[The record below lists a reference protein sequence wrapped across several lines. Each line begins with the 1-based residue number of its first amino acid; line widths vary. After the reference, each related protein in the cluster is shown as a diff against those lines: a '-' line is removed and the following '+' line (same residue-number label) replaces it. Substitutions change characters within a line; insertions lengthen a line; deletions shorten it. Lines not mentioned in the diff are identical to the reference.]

1 MSAASSMKLPLFSS
15 PAKAQGRPRSV
26 DLTPDQ
32 ARELAR
38 IYLKTNRTHDQ
49 GSMEMAWVL
58 FTEGEIGREFA
69 WTVSHRRI
77 ATRLPVS
84 ALETMRKA
92 RQLVGAA
99 RGGAKRLRSEG
110 PYVHGSM
117 RLHASGGRRLY
128 AGEQYSVDDLT
139 RNVPCWIPWPWGGCR
154 CSDKFGVRLGRWQT
168 LAVHDDA
175 TGTLVS
181 VKSVFR
187 FEQSYRG
194 ADAASLVF
202 QTESEVG
209 MRGFGLGESQ
219 WIVEGGVWQSQ
230 QMLATLAGRYTSAKG
245 RPNQKLIER
254 WFGAMQTRDS
264 VNWGDVGRIR
274 GEKMEENALYLACRR
289 GEKDPRKLF
298 LCMEEGQDSMMETFE
313 WMNTREIR
321 SKTYGN
327 WVPLERWESDLAACP
342 LTTRSQADIWVMAPE
357 RRSLKISRNAMI
369 SCQAVGPHG
378 VSMPLVFSA
387 PWLWEHCGRQVDL
400 YFDPLGSWPI
410 EATVACPKT
419 RKALGTVAC
428 QNTFGQNRDADAAM
442 ATAIRKT
449 MMSELR
455 CIVGSRRA
463 ITEVRGIEGTL
474 RIERGAAAYE
484 PISDRSGDRFPAD
497 REKQLPPHD
506 RQHPDPQHPIVAAR
520 STAAGAEGLGSRVVS
535 PGTPSPCRPVAA
547 EPLRSLSRKAATARE
562 QVPNW

>member
-1 MSAASSMKLPLFSS
+1 MKRLLFTP
-15 PAKAQGRPRSV
+15 PAPDRGRPRSV
-26 DLTPDQ
+26 TLSEPQ
-32 ARELAR
+32 QRELAR
-38 IYLKTNRTHDQ
+38 IYLKTNRTFDQ

-58 FTEGEIGREFA
+58 FTESEAGREHA
-69 WTVSHRRI
+69 WTVENRRI
-77 ATRLPVS
+77 ATRLPVA
-84 ALETMRKA
+84 ALEVMRRA
-92 RQLVGAA
+92 RPLVGAA

-110 PYVHGSM
+110 PYVAGSM
-117 RLHASGGRRLY
+117 RMHWSENRRLY
-128 AGEQYSVDDLT
+128 AGEQFSVDDLT
-139 RNVPCWIPWPWGGCR
+139 RNVPCWIPWPWGGCK

-187 FEQSYRG
+187 YEQSYRG
-194 ADAASLVF
+194 ADAASIVF

-209 MRGFGLGESQ
+209 MAGFGLGESV
-219 WIVEGGVWQSQ
+219 WVVEGGVWQSE

-264 VNWGDVGRIR
+264 VNFGEVGRIR

-327 WVPLERWESDLAACP
+327 WVPMERWEHDISQKP
-342 LTTRSQADIWVMAPE
+342 LVTRNQADVWVMSPE
-357 RRSLKISRNAMI
+357 RRRLKITRNAMI
-369 SCQAVGPHG
+369 SCQAVGPLG

-387 PWLWEHCGRQVDL
+387 PWLWEHAGRQVDL
-400 YFDPLGSWPI
+400 YFDPLGEWPI
-410 EATVACPKT
+410 TATVACPKT
-419 RKALGTVAC
+419 RKMLGTVTC

-455 CIVGSRRA
+455 CIVGSRKA
-463 ITEVRGIEGTL
+463 VTEVRGISGTT
-474 RIERGAAAYE
+474 RIERASDGHR
-484 PISDRSGDRFPAD
+484 PPLQISHRSEADHLTD
-497 REKQLPPHD
+497 REKNQRFETPAVLDPQTSNRGGGSLLPDAGRLATPTHD
-506 RQHPDPQHPIVAAR
+506 RASGGERGVLPA
-520 STAAGAEGLGSRVVS
+520 
-535 PGTPSPCRPVAA
+535 PGD
-547 EPLRSLSRKAATARE
+547 RSLALSRRAAKARE
-562 QVPNW
+562 QAPNW

>member
-1 MSAASSMKLPLFSS
+1 MKASPFSS
-15 PAKAQGRPRSV
+15 PGKTQGRPRSV
-26 DLTPDQ
+26 DLTE
-32 ARELAR
+32 AEVLALASL
-38 IYLKTNRTHDQ
+38 YLRTNRTHDA

-58 FTEGEIGREFA
+58 FTESPAGAEHA
-69 WTVSHRRI
+69 WTVENRRI
-77 ATRLPVS
+77 TKRLPVA
-84 ALETMRKA
+84 ALEVMRRA
-92 RQLVGAA
+92 RHLVGAA

-110 PYVHGSM
+110 PYVSGSM
-117 RLHASGGRRLY
+117 RIHASGERRLY

-139 RNVPCWIPWPWGGCR
+139 RNVPCWIPWPWGGCK

-187 FEQSYRG
+187 YEQSYRG

-230 QMLATLAGRYTSAKG
+230 QMLATLAGRFTSAKG

-264 VNWGDVGRIR
+264 IHWGDVGRIR
-274 GEKMEENALYLACRR
+274 GEKMEENAIYLACRR
-289 GEKDPRKLF
+289 GERDPRKHF

-313 WMNTREIR
+313 WMNTREVR
-321 SKTYGN
+321 SKIYGK
-327 WVPLERWESDLAACP
+327 WVPMERWENDIAARP
-342 LTTRSQADIWVMAPE
+342 LESRNQADIWVMSPE
-357 RRSLKISRNAMI
+357 RRSLKVSRNGMLT
-369 SCQAVGPHG
+369 CQAVGPHG
-378 VSMPLVFSA
+378 VTMPLAFQA
-387 PWLWEHCGRQVDL
+387 PWLWEHMGRKVDL
-400 YFDPLGSWPI
+400 FFDPLGSWPI
-410 EATVACPKT
+410 EATVACPRT
-419 RKALGTVAC
+419 HKALGTVQC
-428 QNTFGQNRDADAAM
+428 QNTFGQNRDVDAAM

-455 CIVGSRRA
+455 CIVGSRKS

-474 RIERGAAAYE
+474 RMERGGIVE
-484 PISDRSGDRFPAD
+484 ISGRSGDRILTGS
-497 REKQLPPHD
+497 EKELPTHD
-506 RQHPDPQHPIVAAR
+506 RQCPEPRHPTVAAR
-520 STAAGAEGLGSRVVS
+520 TTEAGDEGQGSCRVV
-535 PGTPSPCRPVAA
+535 PSTSRPCLDVAA
-547 EPLRSLSRKAATARE
+547 EPLRSLSRRAAKASDLAL
-562 QVPNW
+562 NW